1 YAGIGFV
8 DGNDIDIDIGAEN
21 LTTRTIGNEP
31 VDAGQRVRRHR
42 RAVPANNVT
51 VVIVMRRFNQHD
63 AATLMRTVRPSRIPE
78 REHTLPNR
86 HRTYGSPFN
95 PAKPTMPRRSDAC
108 RLNSYMTQ

>member
-1 YAGIGFV
+1 DQADKAEIIVRTHVADDAINAYAGIGFV

-21 LTTRTIGNEP
+21 LTTRTIVNEP

-63 AATLMRTVRPSRIPE
+63 AETLMRAGRPSRIPE
-78 REHTLPNR
+78 R
-86 HRTYGSPFN
+86 
-95 PAKPTMPRRSDAC
+95 
-108 RLNSYMTQ
+108 